1 MPRFNSLTTKFIFIS
16 LIMFVILALYFY
28 VDFEFTH
35 HIKGEAARINIAGR
49 QRVLAMKMMYSA
61 KGMLDPLLPSE
72 ENEKLSKAFYSAV
85 NEYEEVLYS
94 LRGGSEKLGI
104 VPLDEHYK
112 DSISQLNA
120 LVNLWQKTQKPVLL
134 SIKEF
139 PPERRNEACVKCHAA
154 VRGNLKDV
162 DAFVKSLERNHEKEI
177 ENFNALKFSVL
188 GLLLIAAGF
197 IVFYVRRSIIKPV
210 WKLKDAAKHIEKGD
224 FNVRVDVKTSDDIGM
239 LGSAFN
245 SMAQNL
251 NQLFNEN
258 IQHLQELIVL
268 NEIATATSQSLTLE
282 IMLDRVL
289 NAMLS
294 LESLFLERVG
304 AIFLCDEDKKALKL
318 IVSRNFSEEHARLC
332 STVPYGECLCGLC
345 VEKGEIIVSGDSEED
360 KRHSRTYP
368 DAKDHGHIILPLKS
382 RDKMLGVL
390 CLYLS
395 AGIKLSDREIEM
407 YKSIAD
413 IISVS
418 LQNVISYKKT
428 QQSEAR
434 LREAQRIA
442 NLGNWEWDI
451 VNNKEVG
458 SEEVYRIF
466 GIDPQKFEGTYEAFM
481 HCVYPD
487 DIEFVKRANHEALF
501 EKKPYNIDFRIIL
514 SDGSKRFVHTEAE
527 VTYDDT
533 GNPIKMFGTVQDIT
547 ERKHAEDII
556 RKNNDML
563 TVISRIE
570 SQFIADMDS
579 RTFFDSLLSDLLSL
593 TMSEYGF
600 IGEVIYPENGDPY
613 LKTHAITNIAWN
625 DETRA
630 FFEREAPK
638 GLEFRKLKS
647 LWGAVITTGKPVIS
661 NSPSTDPRR
670 GGLPEGHPPL
680 NSFLGLPLYS
690 GEELIGMAGISN
702 RPGGYDEK
710 IVEYLDPFVLTCG
723 NIIEAYKN
731 IQLRK
736 KTEEQLR
743 EYSGK
748 LEDKVK
754 ERTAELEDANL
765 RLTALNIE
773 FKLKKEEAEESK
785 LQAEAAN
792 KAKSDFLANMSH
804 ELRTPLN
811 SVIGFSEV
819 LSEGLAGDITDKQR
833 EYIQDIWGSGKHLL
847 SLIND
852 ILDLS
857 KIEAGMME
865 SELSEFEIKELI
877 QGSILM
883 FKEKAIKHK
892 IKFTSDIPDDVG
904 SVTAD
909 AVKIKQVLL
918 NLLGNAFKFTD
929 DGGSVTVKA
938 QIVNKRDVIARSISD
953 EAISKDEIA
962 TPSARNDSL
971 GNFVEISVE
980 DTGIGISSEDQKRLF
995 QPFQQLESTLTKK
1008 YEGTGLGLSISKKIV
1023 ELHGGRIWVESEEGK
1038 GSRFIFVIPVRNGSE
1053 TPGIS

>member
-1 MPRFNSLTTKFIFIS
+1 MFRFRSLTTKFIFIS

-72 ENEKLSKAFYSAV
+72 EKEKLRKAFDSAV
-85 NEYEEVLYS
+85 NEYEDVLYS
-94 LRGGSEKLGI
+94 LRGGSEKLGLMPI
-104 VPLDEHYK
+104 EEHYK
-112 DSISQLNA
+112 DSILQLNV
-120 LVNLWQKTQKPVLL
+120 LVDLWQKTQKPVLL
-134 SIKEF
+134 SIKEL

-154 VRGNLKDV
+154 VRAKLKDV

-177 ENFNALKFSVL
+177 EDYNALKFSVL

-294 LESLFLERVG
+294 LESLFLERGG

-345 VEKGEIIVSGDSEED
+345 VEKGEIIISGDSEED
-360 KRHSRTYP
+360 KRHSWTYL

-442 NLGNWEWDI
+442 QIGNWDWDI
-451 VNNKEVG
+451 IKNELRW
-458 SEEVYRIF
+458 SDEIYRIF
-466 GIDPQKFEGTYEAFM
+466 GLTPQEFGATYEAFLNAV
-481 HCVYPD
+481 HPD
-487 DIEFVKRANHEALF
+487 DRDFVQKSVNKALYEGKSYSIDHGIVLPDGAERVVHEQ
-501 EKKPYNIDFRIIL
+501 
-514 SDGSKRFVHTEAE
+514 AE
-527 VTYDDT
+527 VTFDES
-533 GNPIKMFGTVQDIT
+533 GKPIKMVGTVLDIT
-547 ERKHAEDII
+547 ERKLAEDII
-556 RKNNDML
+556 RKNNDLL
-563 TVISRIE
+563 TAISRIE

-625 DETRA
+625 DEIRA

-661 NSPSTDPRR
+661 NSPSTGPETR
-670 GGLPEGHPPL
+670 GA
-680 NSFLGLPLYS
+680 S
-690 GEELIGMAGISN
+690 G
-702 RPGGYDEK
+702 
-710 IVEYLDPFVLTCG
+710 
-723 NIIEAYKN
+723 
-731 IQLRK
+731 
-736 KTEEQLR
+736 
-743 EYSGK
+743 
-748 LEDKVK
+748 
-754 ERTAELEDANL
+754 RT
-765 RLTALNIE
+765 
-773 FKLKKEEAEESK
+773 S
-785 LQAEAAN
+785 AA
-792 KAKSDFLANMSH
+792 
-804 ELRTPLN
+804 
-811 SVIGFSEV
+811 
-819 LSEGLAGDITDKQR
+819 
-833 EYIQDIWGSGKHLL
+833 
-847 SLIND
+847 
-852 ILDLS
+852 
-857 KIEAGMME
+857 
-865 SELSEFEIKELI
+865 
-877 QGSILM
+877 
-883 FKEKAIKHK
+883 
-892 IKFTSDIPDDVG
+892 
-904 SVTAD
+904 
-909 AVKIKQVLL
+909 
-918 NLLGNAFKFTD
+918 
-929 DGGSVTVKA
+929 
-938 QIVNKRDVIARSISD
+938 
-953 EAISKDEIA
+953 
-962 TPSARNDSL
+962 
-971 GNFVEISVE
+971 
-980 DTGIGISSEDQKRLF
+980 
-995 QPFQQLESTLTKK
+995 
-1008 YEGTGLGLSISKKIV
+1008 
-1023 ELHGGRIWVESEEGK
+1023 
-1038 GSRFIFVIPVRNGSE
+1038 
-1053 TPGIS
+1053 